1 MPPPAIVS
9 LLRDTRGE
17 KAQLLQRVVCDLDDS
32 FPALLCRFHALTGC
46 ARYW

>member
-9 LLRDTRGE
+9 RLTDTQGE
-17 KAQLLQRVVCDLDDS
+17 KAQLLQRVVCDPDDS
-32 FPALLCRFHALTGC
+32 FPALLCRFHALTEF